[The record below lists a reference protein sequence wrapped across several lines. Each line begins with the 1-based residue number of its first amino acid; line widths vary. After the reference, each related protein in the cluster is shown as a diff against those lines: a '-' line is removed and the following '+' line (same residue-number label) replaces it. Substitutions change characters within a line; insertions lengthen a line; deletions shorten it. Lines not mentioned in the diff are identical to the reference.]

1 MDRKSLLQEVNKLV
15 STGLRKSAIDLIN
28 EYLEDFPSDSSVLS
42 ALGRIYLLEKK
53 PEQAVKYLQLA
64 LGTHKTGL
72 TTNNV
77 VTPYGFDELD
87 HDDLDYIDNSATED
101 ELDFSCENKEGQQFS
116 AITKQNNQGYSDNQI
131 IEPKNQ
137 EESEQTSENASFQI
151 TTEVSQDNAFASDKD
166 EDDFDPE
173 FIEIYATTTLDNEDF
188 VLPYQ
193 SDVFDELFIEVVDIP
208 DFVDDDIENDEVE
221 ETVIIEETKS
231 IEDEFD
237 WDGIEDF
244 DEIDEQDIVPSL
256 QDYEVITGGKVS
268 RIERAKQIA
277 VDVIQAYDWGFQN
290 IGLLQQVFYENGW
303 GACRVAIEHELVRGL
318 IPDEL
323 ELAIFVRRLWTEN
336 QQYWI
341 SFIHTSKQAGQET
354 RAAYKCMSW
363 REALRIIRVFN
374 HLPCEEE
381 IQLFIDNIYDD
392 WYCSPSMQ
400 RQYKAFIRYLKY
412 RTGSVRHTLPADEWF
427 SFNTPAEEDNFI
439 ELSRDEIKQVKGF
452 NALKD
457 QGIDLEDMLQDLEQK
472 YNVIKPPIK
481 EEDNFY
487 LMQVDVAESKSK
499 SKSKPKAALDESE
512 NDDLDIDE
520 LEEPTSPIKIKPQN
534 IGLTLEAFLRLKGR
548 DKNLDE

>member
-1 MDRKSLLQEVNKLV
+1 MDRKALLHEVNKLV

-28 EYLEDFPSDSSVLS
+28 EYLEVYPNDSSVLS

-64 LGTHKTGL
+64 LGTQKTGL
-72 TTNNV
+72 ATNNT
-77 VTPYGFDELD
+77 VTSYGFDELD
-87 HDDLDYIDNSATED
+87 HDDLDYIDNSANEF
-101 ELDFSCENKEGQQFS
+101 ELDFSYENEDDHLFS
-116 AITKQNNQGYSDNQI
+116 AISKQNSQGDKDKQI
-131 IEPKNQ
+131 IEPTIRQ
-137 EESEQTSENASFQI
+137 ESEITIENDFLQLTPETSQNSF
-151 TTEVSQDNAFASDKD
+151 ESEKD
-166 EDDFDPE
+166 DDDFDPD
-173 FIEIYATTTLDNEDF
+173 FIEIYATSTFDNEDY

-193 SDVFDELFIEVVDIP
+193 SDVFDEPFNEILDIP
-208 DFVDDDIENDEVE
+208 DFVVDDDAEIDEVE
-221 ETVIIEETKS
+221 ETVVIEEIKS

-244 DEIDEQDIVPSL
+244 DDIDDQDIVPFL

-277 VDVIQAYDWGFQN
+277 VDVIQSYDWGIQN

-303 GACRVAIEHELVRGL
+303 AACRVAIEHELVRGL
-318 IPDEL
+318 TPDEL

-341 SFIHTSKQAGQET
+341 SFIHVTSNLPGQET

-374 HLPCEEE
+374 QLPSEEE
-381 IQLFIDNIYDD
+381 IQLFIDDIYDD
-392 WYCSPSMQ
+392 WYCSPIAQ

-412 RTGSVRHTLPADEWF
+412 RTGSVRHTLPASEWF
-427 SFNTPAEEDNFI
+427 SFNTPVEEDSFI
-439 ELSRDEIKQVKGF
+439 ELPRDEIKQVKGF

-472 YNVIKPPIK
+472 YNVTKPPIK

-499 SKSKPKAALDESE
+499 SKSKPKAVQDDME

-520 LEEPTSPIKIKPQN
+520 IEEPTNYAP
-534 IGLTLEAFLRLKGR
+534 E
-548 DKNLDE
+548 D

>member
-1 MDRKSLLQEVNKLV
+1 MDRKALLHEVNKLV

-28 EYLEDFPSDSSVLS
+28 EYLEDYPNDSSVLS
-42 ALGRIYLLEKK
+42 ALGRIYLLEKR

-72 TTNNV
+72 ETNNV
-77 VTPYGFDELD
+77 VASYGFDELD

-101 ELDFSCENKEGQQFS
+101 ELNFSYENPNGQQFS
-116 AITKQNNQGYSDNQI
+116 AITKQNNQGDSDNQI
-131 IEPKNQ
+131 IETTSQ
-137 EESEQTSENASFQI
+137 QQSQQTNENASFEI
-151 TTEVSQDNAFASDKD
+151 TTKVSQENAIESDKD

-173 FIEIYATTTLDNEDF
+173 FIEIYATTTLDDEDY
-188 VLPYQ
+188 VSPYQ
-193 SDVFDELFIEVVDIP
+193 TDVFDELLNEVLDIP
-208 DFVDDDIENDEVE
+208 DFVDDDIESDEVE

-237 WDGIEDF
+237 WDGLEDF
-244 DEIDEQDIVPSL
+244 DDIDELDIAPSL
-256 QDYEVITGGKVS
+256 QDYEVVTGGRVS

-303 GACRVAIEHELVRGL
+303 GSCRVAIEHELVRGL
-318 IPDEL
+318 TPDEL

-341 SFIHTSKQAGQET
+341 SFIHTSNQPGQET

-374 HLPCEEE
+374 QLPSEEE
-381 IQLFIDNIYDD
+381 IQLFIDEIYDD
-392 WYCSPSMQ
+392 WYCSPISQ

-412 RTGSVRHTLPADEWF
+412 RTGSVRRTLPANEWF
-427 SFNTPAEEDNFI
+427 SFNTPAEEDNLI
-439 ELSRDEIKQVKGF
+439 ELPRDEIKQVKGF

-472 YNVIKPPIK
+472 YNVIRPPIK

-487 LMQVDVAESKSK
+487 LMQDDVAESKSK
-499 SKSKPKAALDESE
+499 SKPKSALDESE

-520 LEEPTSPIKIKPQN
+520 LEEPISPIKIKPQN

>member
-1 MDRKSLLQEVNKLV
+1 MERKLLLQEVNRLV

-28 EYLEDFPSDSSVLS
+28 EYLEDYPNDSSVLS
-42 ALGRIYLLEKK
+42 ALGRIYLLEKN
-53 PEQAVKYLQLA
+53 PDQAIKYLQLA
-64 LGTHKTGL
+64 LGTDNSGL

-77 VTPYGFDELD
+77 VTSYGFDELD
-87 HDDLDYIDNSATED
+87 HDDLDYIDNSATADDLNFSYENED
-101 ELDFSCENKEGQQFS
+101 GYQFTPS
-116 AITKQNNQGYSDNQI
+116 TNLNNLGDANNQI
-131 IEPKNQ
+131 IEPTNQ
-137 EESEQTSENASFQI
+137 KESEQTNENVSFQI
-151 TTEVSQDNAFASDKD
+151 TTEVFEDLDFESDKD

-173 FIEIYATTTLDNEDF
+173 FIEIYATSTLDNEDY

-193 SDVFDELFIEVVDIP
+193 SEVYDKLFNEVLEIP
-208 DFVDDDIENDEVE
+208 DYVDDE
-221 ETVIIEETKS
+221 EIGEADDTIVIEEAKS

-244 DEIDEQDIVPSL
+244 DDIDEQDIVPFL

-277 VDVIQAYDWGFQN
+277 VDVIQSYDWGIQN

-303 GACRVAIEHELVRGL
+303 AACRVAIEHELVRGL
-318 IPDEL
+318 TPDEL
-323 ELAIFVRRLWTEN
+323 ELAIFVRRLWIEN

-341 SFIHTSKQAGQET
+341 SFIHVTSNLPGQET

-363 REALRIIRVFN
+363 REALRIIRIFN
-374 HLPCEEE
+374 QIPSEEE
-381 IQLFIDNIYDD
+381 IQLFIDDIYDD
-392 WYCSPSMQ
+392 WYCSPISQ

-412 RTGSVRHTLPADEWF
+412 RTGSVRHTLPANEWF
-427 SFNTPAEEDNFI
+427 SFNTPVEEDNFI
-439 ELSRDEIKQVKGF
+439 ELPRDEIKQVKGF

-472 YNVIKPPIK
+472 YDVLKPAFK

-499 SKSKPKAALDESE
+499 SKSKPKAAPDDME

-520 LEEPTSPIKIKPQN
+520 IEDPTPPIKIKPQN
-534 IGLTLEAFLRLKGR
+534 IGLNLEAFLRQKKGI
-548 DKNLDE
+548 KT

>member
-1 MDRKSLLQEVNKLV
+1 MDRKALLQEVNKLV

-28 EYLEDFPSDSSVLS
+28 EYLEDYPNDSSVLS

-64 LGTHKTGL
+64 LETRQTGL
-72 TTNNV
+72 ATNNV
-77 VTPYGFDELD
+77 VTSYGFDELD

-101 ELDFSCENKEGQQFS
+101 ELDFSYENEDGHQFS
-116 AITKQNNQGYSDNQI
+116 AISKQNYRDNADNQI
-131 IEPKNQ
+131 IGPISR
-137 EESEQTSENASFQI
+137 EESEQTNENVFFQL
-151 TTEVSQDNAFASDKD
+151 TTEVSQESVFKSD
-166 EDDFDPE
+166 EDENDFDPE
-173 FIEIYATTTLDNEDF
+173 LIEIYATTTLDNEDY

-193 SDVFDELFIEVVDIP
+193 SDLFDELFNEIVDIP
-208 DFVDDDIENDEVE
+208 DFVDDDIESDEAE
-221 ETVIIEETKS
+221 ETVVIEETKS

-244 DEIDEQDIVPSL
+244 DYIDEQDIAPSL

-277 VDVIQAYDWGFQN
+277 VDVIQAYDWGIQN

-303 GACRVAIEHELVRGL
+303 GACRIAIERELVRGL
-318 IPDEL
+318 TPDEL

-341 SFIHTSKQAGQET
+341 SFIHASKQPGQET

-374 HLPCEEE
+374 HLPCDEE

-392 WYCSPSMQ
+392 WYCSPNLQ

-412 RTGSVRHTLPADEWF
+412 QTGSVRHTLPADEWF
-427 SFNTPAEEDNFI
+427 SFITPDEEDGLI
-439 ELSRDEIKQVKGF
+439 ELPRDDIKLAKGVS
-452 NALKD
+452 ALKD
-457 QGIDLEDMLQDLEQK
+457 QGIDLEEMLQDLEQK
-472 YNVIKPPIK
+472 YDVIKPPIK
-481 EEDNFY
+481 LEDNFY
-487 LMQVDVAESKSK
+487 LMQVDEAESKSK
-499 SKSKPKAALDESE
+499 SNSKPKAAPDDSE
-512 NDDLDIDE
+512 NDDSDIDE
-520 LEEPTSPIKIKPQN
+520 IEESTLPIKIKLQN

>member
-1 MDRKSLLQEVNKLV
+1 MDRKAILHEVNKLV

-28 EYLEDFPSDSSVLS
+28 EYLEDYPNDSSVLS

-53 PEQAVKYLQLA
+53 PDQAIKYLQLA
-64 LGTHKTGL
+64 LATHKRGL
-72 TTNNV
+72 ATNN
-77 VTPYGFDELD
+77 TATSYSFDELD

-101 ELDFSCENKEGQQFS
+101 ELDYSYENTYCQQFS
-116 AITKQNNQGYSDNQI
+116 AITKQNHQGDVDNQI
-131 IEPKNQ
+131 IESTNQ
-137 EESEQTSENASFQI
+137 EESEQTNENISFQI
-151 TTEVSQDNAFASDKD
+151 TTEVSQENTFESDKD
-166 EDDFDPE
+166 EDDFNPE
-173 FIEIYATTTLDNEDF
+173 FIEIYANTTLNGENYL
-188 VLPYQ
+188 LPYQ
-193 SDVFDELFIEVVDIP
+193 SDVFDELLNEIFDIP

-221 ETVIIEETKS
+221 ETEYIEV
-231 IEDEFD
+231 EFD
-237 WDGIEDF
+237 WDGLEDF
-244 DEIDEQDIVPSL
+244 DDIDELDIVPTL
-256 QDYEVITGGKVS
+256 QDYEVDTGGKVS

-277 VDVIQAYDWGFQN
+277 VDVIQTYDWGFQN

-303 GACRVAIEHELVRGL
+303 GACKVAIEHELVRGL
-318 IPDEL
+318 TPDEL
-323 ELAIFVRRLWTEN
+323 GLAIFVRQLWTEN

-427 SFNTPAEEDNFI
+427 SFITPDEEDGLI
-439 ELSRDEIKQVKGF
+439 ELPRDDIKLAKGVCV
-452 NALKD
+452 LKD
-457 QGIDLEDMLQDLEQK
+457 QGIDLEEMLQGLEQK

-481 EEDNFY
+481 EADNFY

-499 SKSKPKAALDESE
+499 SKSKPKSALDDSE
-512 NDDLDIDE
+512 TDSLDIDE
-520 LEEPTSPIKIKPQN
+520 LEEPTPPIKIKPQN
-534 IGLTLEAFLRLKGR
+534 IGLTLEAFLRQ
-548 DKNLDE
+548 